1 MSDTKFER
9 NAGILM
15 PVSSLPSPY
24 GIGTFGK
31 DAYDFVTFVKE
42 CNHKY
47 WQVLPL
53 GPTTYGDSPYQ
64 LYSAFAGNPYFV
76 DLDMLIEA
84 GFLLK
89 SEVISR
95 DWGDGIVPVNVSE
108 DDAVNGRFGTYRDGN
123 IGDERYVSYEKIY
136 NNRFDILRI
145 AYNRFKAACA
155 ESKKTLAKG
164 LPLYKQFDNF
174 VKDNA
179 DWLEDYA
186 LFMALKSH
194 FNNVSWGEWET
205 DIKFRKPE
213 AMSRYE
219 EQLSDDIGYW
229 KFIQFEFYLQWNAL
243 KQYANSNGIEII
255 GDIPIYMGY
264 DSVDVW
270 ANQGEFQLDE
280 NLTPIKVAGV
290 PPDAFSDAGQ
300 KWGNPLYDYDK
311 MEANGF
317 SWWRKRMA
325 ASAKLY
331 DVIRIDHFIG
341 IVKYYTIPADMPDAR
356 QGEYRQGPGQKLLD
370 VINESIGDKKII
382 AEDLG
387 VEVPEVAKILKE
399 NGYPGMKVLEFAFG
413 GDRKNP
419 HLPYNYTQNLVCY
432 GGTHDNE
439 TLLGFFEDRG
449 DWELGYAY
457 DYLDTRDKGRM
468 VDQVFRAAYSSVA
481 VLTVFAV
488 QDILKL
494 GNWARMNLPSS
505 MGNNWKWRMQKG
517 QLGQHELECMRYLA
531 SVFDRERK

>member
-64 LYSAFAGNPYFV
+64 SYSAFAGNPYFV

-300 KWGNPLYDYDK
+300 KWGNPLYDWGYHEK
-311 MEANGF
+311 TGYEWWIRRMEY
-317 SWWRKRMA
+317 SLRM
-325 ASAKLY
+325 Y
-331 DVIRIDHFIG
+331 DVVRVDHFRG
-341 IVKYYTIPADMPDAR
+341 FE
-356 QGEYRQGPGQKLLD
+356 Q
-370 VINESIGDKKII
+370 
-382 AEDLG
+382 
-387 VEVPEVAKILKE
+387 
-399 NGYPGMKVLEFAFG
+399 
-413 GDRKNP
+413 
-419 HLPYNYTQNLVCY
+419 NY
-432 GGTHDNE
+432 
-439 TLLGFFEDRG
+439 
-449 DWELGYAY
+449 
-457 DYLDTRDKGRM
+457 M
-468 VDQVFRAAYSSVA
+468 MS
-481 VLTVFAV
+481 
-488 QDILKL
+488 
-494 GNWARMNLPSS
+494 
-505 MGNNWKWRMQKG
+505 
-517 QLGQHELECMRYLA
+517 
-531 SVFDRERK
+531 